1 MLLAPVGPVSR
12 RCEETIVHV
21 RGQETIVHA
30 SGRETIV
37 HASGR
42 ETIVH
47 HASGRELAVIC
58 NANGSVST

>member
-1 MLLAPVGPVSR
+1 M
-12 RCEETIVHV
+12 HV
-21 RGQETIVHA
+21 RGRETIVHA